1 MKYKKTPGAGT
12 VQMVMMTWILLDKME
27 QTRSKQSGPPDLT
40 IHKVDV
46 IIIKRRTGQYR
57 AMRMERRAGDGRRA
71 VMVKETGVGF
81 IGGEVTPVDVEGFDF
96 VAVCAT
102 A

>member
-1 MKYKKTPGAGT
+1 
-12 VQMVMMTWILLDKME
+12 MVMMTWILLDRIE

-46 IIIKRRTGQYR
+46 IIIKRRTGQHR

-71 VMVKETGVGF
+71 IMVEETGVGF
-81 IGGEVTPVDVEGFDF
+81 VGGEVTAVDVEGLDF

-102 A
+102 VLN